1 MIFQAS
7 YRESGLGLRCSTHGS
22 RTDFVQS
29 YGFDSGPSLLEL
41 MVTCHLIP
49 VVDVCNVCM

>member
-29 YGFDSGPSLLEL
+29 YGFDSGPSYGYLSF
-41 MVTCHLIP
+41 
-49 VVDVCNVCM
+49 DSRS